1 MLEAWSQHLNNKYMI
16 NNRRRN
22 FRSRPQKNNFRRRSG
37 SLNSNNSNSL
47 NNNGNLNF
55 NRNGSMNNIHNV
67 EKAMQKY
74 QQLAKDAQS
83 NGDPVLAQNYLQ
95 HADHFLRRFNEL
107 NERRDNSI
115 DKSNNEDKSLPKEEV
130 LEKKTQPTSN

>member
-1 MLEAWSQHLNNKYMI
+1 MN

-22 FRSRPQKNNFRRRSG
+22 FRSRPQKNNFRRRGPSINQG
-37 SLNSNNSNSL
+37 SSNGI

-67 EKAMQKY
+67 EKTMQKY

-107 NERRDNSI
+107 N
-115 DKSNNEDKSLPKEEV
+115 DKRENFSEKISSEEKTLSNEETLV
-130 LEKKTQPTSN
+130 KDTQLTRN

>member
-1 MLEAWSQHLNNKYMI
+1 MN

-22 FRSRPQKNNFRRRSG
+22 FRSRPQKNNFRRSNG
-37 SLNSNNSNSL
+37 SLSSASSNTFSNSN
-47 NNNGNLNF
+47 GNIGY

-67 EKAMQKY
+67 EKTMQKF

-95 HADHFLRRFNEL
+95 HADHYLRRYNEL
-107 NERRDNSI
+107 NDKKEVLL
-115 DKSNNEDKSLPKEEV
+115 DKSKASEKKSSEEISDKSI
-130 LEKKTQPTSN
+130 QQSSN

>member
-1 MLEAWSQHLNNKYMI
+1 MNN

-37 SLNSNNSNSL
+37 PMNSSNSSHP
-47 NNNGNLNF
+47 NNGNLNF

-67 EKAMQKY
+67 EKTMQKY

-83 NGDPVLAQNYLQ
+83 NGDPVLVQNYLQ
-95 HADHFLRRFNEL
+95 HADHYLRRYNEL
-107 NERRDNSI
+107 NERRENLVEKTNPEEKSI
-115 DKSNNEDKSLPKEEV
+115 PKEDSI
-130 LEKKTQPTSN
+130 EKDTQTASN

>member
-1 MLEAWSQHLNNKYMI
+1 MSV
-16 NNRRRN
+16 
-22 FRSRPQKNNFRRRSG
+22 S
-37 SLNSNNSNSL
+37 NSASL
-47 NNNGNLNF
+47 NNNGNMNF

-67 EKAMQKY
+67 EKTMQKY

-107 NERRDNSI
+107 NEKRENSI
-115 DKSNNEDKSLPKEEV
+115 EKTIQEEKPLQKKEEAI
-130 LEKKTQPTSN
+130 EKETQPTTN

>member
-1 MLEAWSQHLNNKYMI
+1 MNN

-22 FRSRPQKNNFRRRSG
+22 FRSRPQKNNFRRRGG
-37 SLNSNNSNSL
+37 SSNSVSSNSY

-67 EKAMQKY
+67 EKIMQKY
-74 QQLAKDAQS
+74 QLLAKDAQS

-95 HADHFLRRFNEL
+95 HADHYLRRYNEL
-107 NERRDNSI
+107 NEKRENFQEKIVSPEKSSLEEDSSEKETKQKINSNL
-115 DKSNNEDKSLPKEEV
+115 SS
-130 LEKKTQPTSN
+130 

>member
-1 MLEAWSQHLNNKYMI
+1 MN

-37 SLNSNNSNSL
+37 PLSNGGASNLNT
-47 NNNGNLNF
+47 NGNLNF

-67 EKAMQKY
+67 EKTMQKY

-95 HADHFLRRFNEL
+95 HADHYLRRYNEL
-107 NERRDNSI
+107 NERRENSV
-115 DKSNNEDKSLPKEEV
+115 DKIVSEENVLTKEKTLDKDSQSTNN
-130 LEKKTQPTSN
+130 

>member
-1 MLEAWSQHLNNKYMI
+1 MNN

-37 SLNSNNSNSL
+37 SLNSSSSNSHSS
-47 NNNGNLNF
+47 NGNFNF

-67 EKAMQKY
+67 EKTMQKY

-83 NGDPVLAQNYLQ
+83 NGDPVLSQNYLQ
-95 HADHFLRRFNEL
+95 HADHYLRRYNEL
-107 NERRDNSI
+107 NEKRENFS
-115 DKSNNEDKSLPKEEV
+115 DKITPEEKSLPKEQS
-130 LEKKTQPTSN
+130 LEQESQSKTN

>member
-1 MLEAWSQHLNNKYMI
+1 MN

-22 FRSRPQKNNFRRRSG
+22 FRPRTQKSNFRRRPG
-37 SLNSNNSNSL
+37 SMNSNNSSGL
-47 NNNGNLNF
+47 NNNGNMNF

-67 EKAMQKY
+67 EKTMLKF

-95 HADHFLRRFNEL
+95 HAYHYLRRYNEL
-107 NERRDNSI
+107 NERKESSLDKVKTDEKTIVQEDNS
-115 DKSNNEDKSLPKEEV
+115 DV
-130 LEKKTQPTSN
+130 KTEISKTAN

>member
-1 MLEAWSQHLNNKYMI
+1 MN

-22 FRSRPQKNNFRRRSG
+22 FRSRPQKSNFRRRSG
-37 SLNSNNSNSL
+37 SLNSGNSNGL
-47 NNNGNLNF
+47 NNGNLSF

-67 EKAMQKY
+67 EKTMQKY

-95 HADHFLRRFNEL
+95 HADHYLRRYNEL
-107 NERRDNSI
+107 NERRENLVEKTTPEE
-115 DKSNNEDKSLPKEEV
+115 KSVPKEES
-130 LEKKTQPTSN
+130 LEKDSQTATN

>member
-1 MLEAWSQHLNNKYMI
+1 MN

-22 FRSRPQKNNFRRRSG
+22 FRPRVQKNNFRRRSG
-37 SLNSNNSNSL
+37 SLNSNNSNSF
-47 NNNGNLNF
+47 NNGNMNF

-67 EKAMQKY
+67 EKTMQKY

-95 HADHFLRRFNEL
+95 HADHYLRRYNEL
-107 NERRDNSI
+107 NERRESSI
-115 DKSNNEDKSLPKEEV
+115 EKSIPDEKTLSNEENKESEIHQ
-130 LEKKTQPTSN
+130 TTN

>member
-1 MLEAWSQHLNNKYMI
+1 MNN

-22 FRSRPQKNNFRRRSG
+22 FRSRPQKNNFRRRNG
-37 SLNSNNSNSL
+37 TINSNNSSINFSS
-47 NNNGNLNF
+47 NGNISF

-67 EKAMQKY
+67 EKTMQKF

-95 HADHFLRRFNEL
+95 HADHYLRRYNEL
-107 NERRDNSI
+107 NEKRESSAEKNLSEEKSI
-115 DKSNNEDKSLPKEEV
+115 PKDES
-130 LEKKTQPTSN
+130 LEKNTQIASK